1 MRKKLLPLSTLL
13 ILYFAGCS
21 QAQQTSQGDTMLTAA
36 PDGTGNSAD
45 TTLIA
50 QPDDVAEAVAPQ
62 SLPDISG
69 KHAFTLQWL
78 GWNRPGSVEITSTG
92 NNTYTVKGGQKI
104 KNEYVKIDGKLTMLS
119 PNELEF
125 DGTIITRTD
134 INNQGKECVKKG
146 KQIFLST
153 KNRKYWR
160 LQNMDNCEGD
170 RVLDYVDIYF

>member
-1 MRKKLLPLSTLL
+1 MRKKILPLSVLL

-21 QAQQTSQGDTMLTAA
+21 QAQQTSQEDTVLAAA
-36 PDGTGNSAD
+36 PDGTGTSAD
-45 TTLIA
+45 TTLAA
-50 QPDDVAEAVAPQ
+50 QPDEVAEAVVPHP
-62 SLPDISG
+62 LPDISG

-92 NNTYTVKGGQKI
+92 NNTYTVKGAQKR

-119 PNELEF
+119 PKELEF
-125 DGTIITRTD
+125 DGTIVTRTD
-134 INNQGKECVKKG
+134 INYQGKECVKKG

-160 LQNMDNCEGD
+160 LQNMDNCEGN